1 MFTLYTCNIPL
12 QVEVYQSMVA
22 RLVYLEVNFVNINIS
37 NFLPVQSLNAMSLCR
52 PCSKCSGD

>member
-37 NFLPVQSLNAMSLCR
+37 NFWPGQSLNAMSL
-52 PCSKCSGD
+52 STLF